1 MMIFKEKTS
10 VRSVRIAL
18 SLIAGS
24 ALLSTGNVYAQNAAS
39 AEKIQK
45 VEITGSNIKRTEK
58 EGTSPIQVITAKEIR
73 ESGAATVTEFL
84 KKVPALGTGG
94 AMDNAE
100 GGFSRGIA
108 TASLRGLGSSSTL
121 ILLNGRR
128 MTPSAYA
135 NPNDGQ
141 STLYDLNAIPISALE
156 RIDIFKDGASAVYGS
171 DAVAGVINF
180 ITKQDYQGAEV
191 SASVSSDGDGKFG
204 RQKANV
210 FAGFGNFANDGFNVF
225 GTLDFSKRDRTALQD
240 ATAWEKAQYQDINA
254 LLIPYYSAISSSP
267 IFFKERTANS
277 NSFFTSGAFPNANIV
292 NKLDCDPSQQLVGGP
307 QYNFT
312 ATNYLTGRTFCNY
325 DGNQFLESQGAAKDI
340 SFLTRGQLRLG
351 GEASAFG
358 EFAYTQS
365 ERKYTGV
372 SRTIDG
378 RSATTAFPKLG
389 AGNRFQPI
397 LPVGHPDN
405 PFPNSRA
412 AILYRFENVPGGSKN
427 ENNTIRALA
436 GIKGSN
442 FNWDWETAILWNKVK
457 RDETIYGFLQL
468 DAVQK
473 LITENK
479 TIAQVAADPAISRPL
494 TNNNASEILQWDA
507 KASTELGK
515 LEGGP
520 VGLAAGIELRK
531 EKMRLTPDSATA
543 SGNVLGLV
551 NQFVDGERNV
561 SSAFVEL
568 RTPFT
573 KTFEMDFAGRYDKYP
588 NLKGS
593 FVPKIGAKWTPMDS
607 VSLRGTYSEGFRA
620 PALNQ
625 VVKGGTQYFI
635 NNYSDPIRCPD
646 GVTAAPGADQLDCAK
661 SISGV
666 AGSSPDLKP
675 ETSKSFTFGVI
686 LSPTQ
691 NFDVALDLYK
701 IRKKAEVALLGYDT
715 VLRNPAAYPGLI
727 LRDQNQANWL
737 RDANNNLIPD
747 SGPLFSVFTPYINQG
762 STETTGIDVDATMRN
777 SLGEMGSL
785 STKLNL
791 NYIISYKAAAN
802 PGDPEFN
809 VAGTSGGIAN
819 WALSKGA
826 IPKIKAALSNV
837 WTYGPHATGVS
848 VNFVDSVSLLRRY
861 DGTDVYPEPYCHY
874 GTGQPPTAYALGG
887 LPKYSNYDKR
897 CKIASWTTIDLSYT
911 YTGIKDLTLG
921 ANIQNLL
928 DTKAPYDPG
937 ATGTTSG
944 YGYNQS
950 LHNPYGRY
958 FKLWASYKFQ

>member
-1 MMIFKEKTS
+1 MMIFQEKTS
-10 VRSVRIAL
+10 VRSVRFAL
-18 SLIAGS
+18 SLLAGS
-24 ALLSTGNVYAQNAAS
+24 AFIASSVQAQEAAT

-58 EGTSPIQVITAKEIR
+58 EGTSPIQIITAKEIR
-73 ESGAATVTEFL
+73 ESGAATVSDFL
-84 KKVPALGTGG
+84 KKIPSLGSGG
-94 AMDNAE
+94 ALDSVD
-100 GGFSRGIA
+100 GGFSKGVA

-135 NPNDGQ
+135 NPNEGQ

-180 ITKQDYQGAEV
+180 ITKQDYQGAEI
-191 SASVSSDGDGKFG
+191 SASASSNGSGKFG
-204 RQKANV
+204 RQTANA
-210 FAGFGNFANDGFNVF
+210 FAGFGNLANDGFNIF
-225 GTLDFSKRDRTALQD
+225 GTLDLSRRESTTLAE
-240 ATAWEKAQYQDINA
+240 ASAWEKAQYLDINA
-254 LLIPYYSAISSSP
+254 TLSPYYSAISSNP
-267 IFFKERTANS
+267 IFFKERTPNT

-307 QYNFT
+307 QYNLA

-325 DGNQFLESQGAAKDI
+325 NGNQFLESQGAAKDI
-340 SFLTRGQLRLG
+340 SFLTRGQLRISG
-351 GEASAFG
+351 DTSAFG
-358 EFAYTQS
+358 EFAFTQS
-365 ERKYTGV
+365 ERKYLGV
-372 SRTIDG
+372 SRSIDG
-378 RSATTAFPKLG
+378 RSATTAFPQLG
-389 AGNRFQPI
+389 AGTRFQPV
-397 LPVGHPDN
+397 LPIGHPDN
-405 PFPNSRA
+405 PFPAARA
-412 AILYRFENVPGGSKN
+412 AILYRFENVPGGSQ
-427 ENNTIRALA
+427 NTNDATRALA

-442 FNWDWETAILWNKVK
+442 FSWDWETAVLWNRVK
-457 RDETIYGFLQL
+457 REEAIYGFIQL

-473 LITENK
+473 LITQNQ

-494 TNNNASEILQWDA
+494 INNNASEIIQWDA

-515 LEGGP
+515 LSGGA
-520 VGLAAGIELRK
+520 VGLAVGIELRK
-531 EKMRLTPDSATA
+531 EKMRLTPDSATS

-551 NQFVDGERNV
+551 NQFVNGERNV

-593 FVPKIGAKWTPMDS
+593 FVPKVGAKWTPTDS

-625 VVKGGTQYFI
+625 VVKGGTQYFLNGI
-635 NNYSDPIRCPD
+635 SDPIRCPD
-646 GVTAAPGADQLDCAK
+646 GVTAAPGADQLDCSK

-675 ETSKSFTFGVI
+675 ETSKSITLGLI
-686 LSPTQ
+686 ISPTS
-691 NFDVALDLYK
+691 NFDIALDLYK
-701 IRKKAEVALLGYDT
+701 IRKNEEVALLGSDT
-715 VLRNPAAYPGLI
+715 VLRNPALYPGLV

-737 RDANNNLIPD
+737 RDANNNIIPD

-762 STETTGIDVDATMRN
+762 STETTGIDIDATMRN
-777 SLGEMGSL
+777 SLGEMGNL
-785 STKLNL
+785 STRLNL
-791 NYIISYKAAAN
+791 NYTIAYKVAAN

-809 VAGTSGGIAN
+809 VVGSNAGIAN
-819 WALSKGA
+819 WASSRGVL
-826 IPKIKAALSNV
+826 PRIKAALSNV
-837 WTYGPHATGVS
+837 WTYGPHATGVA
-848 VNFVDSVSLLRRY
+848 VNFVDSVSLVRRY
-861 DGTDVYPEPYCHY
+861 DGVDVYPEPYCHY
-874 GTGQPPTAYALGG
+874 GRGQPATAYALGG
-887 LPKYSNYDKR
+887 LPKYSNYDKN
-897 CKIASWTTIDLSYT
+897 CKIASWTTVDLNYT
-911 YTGIKDLTLG
+911 YTGFKNLTLG
-921 ANIQNLL
+921 LNIQNLF

-937 ATGTTSG
+937 ATGTSG

-950 LHNPYGRY
+950 LHNPLGRY
-958 FKLWASYKFQ
+958 FKVSANYKFL